1 MTSLTINVHDLPA
14 ALPASLEERL
24 QRSPT
29 KSPEELESALKAYEA
44 KSSKVRPPAARASA
58 RDTPPTR
65 AGATTQ
71 AY

>member
-44 KSSKVRPPAARASA
+44 KSSKVRHPPRGPHT
-58 RDTPPTR
+58 TPAR